1 MKGRLRSKDG
11 GEWGEPHGPM
21 AQRRPGQTHA
31 GRPAG
36 VSTLAYVGARD
47 GTPLHT
53 TACPWGHRAL
63 TRHDPAHDGAVRQ
76 REG

>member
-1 MKGRLRSKDG
+1 MKGRLRSNDG

-31 GRPAG
+31 GSPAG

-47 GTPLHT
+47 GTPLH
-53 TACPWGHRAL
+53 G
-63 TRHDPAHDGAVRQ
+63 RQ
-76 REG
+76 RPLTSTEEVHVIYVY